1 MQEANPD
8 DVFYAIADPTRRAI
22 LVFLRGGPADSG
34 TVAANFPLSW
44 PAISKHLRV
53 LRDVHLVVDVR
64 AGRRRIYA
72 VDALPLRSVA
82 GWLHWHNSQSKK
94 CDTMSSARCSPRRE

>member
-1 MQEANPD
+1 MKRANND
-8 DVFYAIADPTRRAI
+8 EVFYAIADPTRRAI
-22 LVFLRGGPADSG
+22 LDFLRGGPADSG

-53 LRDVHLVVDVR
+53 LRDVHLVANLR
-64 AGRRRIYA
+64 AGRKRIYG

-82 GWLHWHNSQSKK
+82 GWLQ
-94 CDTMSSARCSPRRE
+94 CYDVLFPRIG